1 MAKDEYKA
9 RVIDQ
14 LLTRKLRG
22 KGAVLI
28 EGAKWCGKTSTAEQ
42 QAKSMIYMSD
52 PKRRDQY
59 QLFVNTNP
67 EMILNGD
74 THD

>member
-1 MAKDEYKA
+1 MAKDRYKP

-14 LLTRKLRG
+14 LLNRKLRG

-42 QAKSMIYMSD
+42 QAKSIIYMSD
-52 PKRRDQY
+52 PKRRD
-59 QLFVNTNP
+59 
-67 EMILNGD
+67 
-74 THD
+74 